1 MMMNKKLILA
11 IVVIAIVVIGGF
23 FAMKYMKGSEE
34 SAVTGKLTEVPETKE
49 ETSGTAA
56 DGSKFSEI
64 TESMSSGDVVALV
77 GEPSEKQT
85 TTTAKG
91 NAITYWYYTDS
102 SKNVWQI
109 GISNNEVQVVRKY

>member
-1 MMMNKKLILA
+1 MLNKKLILA

-23 FAMKYMKGSEE
+23 LAMKYMKGGEE
-34 SAVTGKLTEVPETKE
+34 STVTGKLTEVPETKE
-49 ETSGTAA
+49 ETSEPTLDSG
-56 DGSKFSEI
+56 KFSEI
-64 TESMSSGDVVALV
+64 TESMSADDVVTLV

-102 SKNVWQI
+102 NDEVWQI